1 MSMPTV
7 LLINGYRFFFFS
19 NEKNEP
25 LHIHIEKAEKYAK
38 FWIDPLFVAINYGFT
53 SKELREISE
62 IIDNNEIHIRDK
74 WFSKDMLFVHL
85 QDGREIGVPLLWFPR
100 LRKAS
105 EEELNDWRLIGN
117 GVGIHWESIDED
129 ISISA
134 LL

>member
-1 MSMPTV
+1 MSTLV
-7 LLINGYRFFFFS
+7 NKSTNAL
-19 NEKNEP
+19 
-25 LHIHIEKAEKYAK
+25 A
-38 FWIDPLFVAINYGFT
+38 
-53 SKELREISE
+53 SKV
-62 IIDNNEIHIRDK
+62 

-100 LRKAS
+100 LRKAT
-105 EEELNDWRLIGN
+105 EEQLNDWRLIGN

>member
-1 MSMPTV
+1 MST
-7 LLINGYRFFFFS
+7 LINKS
-19 NEKNEP
+19 TNA
-25 LHIHIEKAEKYAK
+25 LA
-38 FWIDPLFVAINYGFT
+38 
-53 SKELREISE
+53 SKV
-62 IIDNNEIHIRDK
+62 

-100 LRKAS
+100 LRTAT
-105 EEELNDWRLIGN
+105 EEQLNEWRLIGN

>member
-1 MSMPTV
+1 MNTLTNKS
-7 LLINGYRFFFFS
+7 
-19 NEKNEP
+19 
-25 LHIHIEKAEKYAK
+25 EKALASN
-38 FWIDPLFVAINYGFT
+38 V
-53 SKELREISE
+53 
-62 IIDNNEIHIRDK
+62 
-74 WFSKDMLFVHL
+74 WFSKDMLFVLL

-105 EEELNDWRLIGN
+105 EEQLNEWRLIGN

>member
-1 MSMPTV
+1 MSTLANKSTNV
-7 LLINGYRFFFFS
+7 LAS
-19 NEKNEP
+19 N
-25 LHIHIEKAEKYAK
+25 
-38 FWIDPLFVAINYGFT
+38 V
-53 SKELREISE
+53 
-62 IIDNNEIHIRDK
+62 

-105 EEELNDWRLIGN
+105 EEQLNEWRLIGN